1 MSRIKVISPSR
12 ISVVCISVPRRM
24 RDLICYAS
32 DETELGHWS
41 ALIHRTSDR
50 RETRR
55 RSDMTYDMTAVQSA
69 LRVVA
74 VLQDALIVSDDE
86 LRFD

>member
-12 ISVVCISVPRRM
+12 ISVACISVPRRM

-69 LRVVA
+69 LSSITRCIDRIRWWITFW
-74 VLQDALIVSDDE
+74 L
-86 LRFD
+86 